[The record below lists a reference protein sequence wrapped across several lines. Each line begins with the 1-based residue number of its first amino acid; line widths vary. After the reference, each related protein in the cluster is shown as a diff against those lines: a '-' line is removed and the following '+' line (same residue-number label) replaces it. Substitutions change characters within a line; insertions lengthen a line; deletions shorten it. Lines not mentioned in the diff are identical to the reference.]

1 MPNIPTERRFI
12 IQQKLMQSLK
22 DFDYRFK
29 RYKISYSITIWHSPE
44 NIDLALFSNHIRATD
59 RFITFD
65 RNTCA
70 IIFDCTNDES
80 GIKAANNLLTH
91 YHSTFYAMPLFASI
105 VTVSNYD
112 STLNMTQNLFELLT
126 HAVKHNMNSIIL
138 EHSQVIQHNQQV

>member
-1 MPNIPTERRFI
+1 MPIIPTERRLI
-12 IQQKLMQSLK
+12 MQQKLMQAIK

-29 RYKISYSITIWHSPE
+29 RYQISYSIAIGHSPS
-44 NIDLALFSNHIRATD
+44 NIDLTIFSSHIRATD

-80 GIKAANNLLTH
+80 GIKAANNLLSH
-91 YHSTFYAMPLFASI
+91 YHSNFYGTPLFASI

-112 STLNMTQNLFELLT
+112 STQNMTQNLFELLN
-126 HAVKHNMNSIIL
+126 HAVKHNMDSMIL
-138 EHSQVIQHNQQV
+138 EHSQVIQHYQQV